1 MNYGVPQ
8 DSVLGS
14 LLFSIYINGHHY
26 AIKASC
32 SLHFA
37 DDTCLLNIQGSIKKI
52 NRTLNKNLKQLDLC
66 SNANRISLNVSKTEI
81 ILFKPKRKQLD
92 ADLKLKVCRKRLYA
106 TTHVRY
112 LGVLINDKLNWNN
125 YINNIASKLM
135 RQLMF
140 LQIKALCE

>member
-1 MNYGVPQ
+1 MPQ

-14 LLFSIYINGHHY
+14 LLFSIYINDHHY

-37 DDTCLLNIQGSIKKI
+37 DDNCLLNIQGSIKKI

-66 SNANRISLNVSKTEI
+66 SNANKISLNVSKTEI

-112 LGVLINDKLNWNN
+112 LGVFINDKLN
-125 YINNIASKLM
+125 
-135 RQLMF
+135 
-140 LQIKALCE
+140 

>member
-1 MNYGVPQ
+1 MPQ

-14 LLFSIYINGHHY
+14 LLFSIYINDHHY

-52 NRTLNKNLKQLDLC
+52 NRTLRQNKDLKQLDLC
-66 SNANRISLNVSKTEI
+66 SNANKISLNVSKTEI
-81 ILFKPKRKQLD
+81 ILFKPKSKQLD
-92 ADLKLKVCRKRLYA
+92 ADLKLKLCRKRLYA

-112 LGVLINDKLNWNN
+112 LGVLINDKLN
-125 YINNIASKLM
+125 
-135 RQLMF
+135 
-140 LQIKALCE
+140 

>member
-14 LLFSIYINGHHY
+14 LLFSIYINDHHY

-52 NRTLNKNLKQLDLC
+52 NRTLNKDLKQLDLC
-66 SNANRISLNVSKTEI
+66 SNANKISLNVSKTEI
-81 ILFKPKRKQLD
+81 ILFKPKSKQLD
-92 ADLKLKVCRKRLYA
+92 ADLKLKLCRKRLYA

-112 LGVLINDKLNWNN
+112 LGVLINDKLN
-125 YINNIASKLM
+125 
-135 RQLMF
+135 
-140 LQIKALCE
+140 